1 MMKAAVQAKQEG
13 ICVPILLGN
22 PDRLNRVANRL
33 KLDISDIEIVDM
45 RADKEQGRRAT
56 MQALSREACT

>member
-13 ICVPILLGN
+13 ICEPILLGN

-33 KLDISDIEIVDM
+33 KLDISDIEVIDM

-56 MQALSREACT
+56 